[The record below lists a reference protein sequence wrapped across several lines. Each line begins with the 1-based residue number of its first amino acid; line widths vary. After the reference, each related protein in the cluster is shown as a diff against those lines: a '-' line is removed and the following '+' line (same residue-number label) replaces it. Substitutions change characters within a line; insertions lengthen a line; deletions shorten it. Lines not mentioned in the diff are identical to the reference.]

1 MPPYVSPPPVAGLE
15 PTLPSSWYRSE
26 KVFGLEKE
34 RVFFR
39 EWLCVGREEE
49 LASPGSHRVLDV
61 LGESVILVRNR
72 ENQLRAFYNVCRH
85 RGSRL
90 CRPDAVASAGA
101 CGTGGSA
108 AASTDASVSRTR
120 GTAAGGADSSHAIVD
135 RPAHGPAIAGGI
147 AAGRIVCPYHQWTY
161 DLDGRLL
168 AAPYLTTEPGFDK
181 SVVSLY
187 PISVD
192 TWGGFVFLH
201 LTPATAKP
209 FAAQAGGVP
218 DRLRRYPLSD
228 LRIGHTIEYQVAAN
242 WKVICENYNECY
254 HCAGVHPELCAIV
267 PAFKDRGG
275 SNLDWERGIP
285 HREGAYT
292 FTKSGTTRRRA
303 FPTLNEDEQV
313 RHKGELLYP
322 NLFVS
327 LACDHAAVFILRP
340 RSPERTDIT
349 CLFLFEPFELEK
361 PDFDPSD
368 TVDFWDVV
376 NRQDWAICE
385 TVQQGIS
392 SRVHERGYYAPME
405 DFNLDI
411 RRYVLERIG
420 DAVPAGDSLAGRSVA
435 DSL

>member
-1 MPPYVSPPPVAGLE
+1 MSPYVSPPPVAGLE

-49 LASPGSHRVLDV
+49 LPTPGSNRVLDV

-90 CRPDAVASAGA
+90 CRTT
-101 CGTGGSA
+101 GTG
-108 AASTDASVSRTR
+108 V
-120 GTAAGGADSSHAIVD
+120 
-135 RPAHGPAIAGGI
+135 GGI

-161 DLDGRLL
+161 DLDGHLL
-168 AAPYLTTEPGFDK
+168 AAPHLTTEPGFDK
-181 SVVSLY
+181 SAFSLY
-187 PISVD
+187 PIGVE

-201 LTPATAKP
+201 LTPTAAKP
-209 FAAQAGGVP
+209 FTEQAGGVP
-218 DRLRRYPLSD
+218 ERLRRYPLSE
-228 LRIGHTIEYQVAAN
+228 LRIGCTIEYQVAAN

-254 HCAGVHPELCAIV
+254 HCAGVHPELCAVV

-285 HREGAYT
+285 HRDGAYT

-303 FPTLNEDEQV
+303 FPTLNADEQV

-340 RSPERTDIT
+340 RSPGRTDIT
-349 CLFLFEPFELEK
+349 CHFLFEPFELEK

-368 TVDFWDVV
+368 AVEFWDVV
-376 NRQDWAICE
+376 NRQDWLICE
-385 TVQQGIS
+385 TVQEGIS

-420 DAVPAGDSLAGRSVA
+420 DVAPAGDSLAPAGDSLAGRSVA

>member
-1 MPPYVSPPPVAGLE
+1 MTGYVLPPPVAGLE

-34 RVFFR
+34 RIFFR
-39 EWLCVGREEE
+39 EWLCVGRGEE
-49 LASPGSHRVLDV
+49 LPTPGSHRVLDI

-90 CRPDAVASAGA
+90 CRTDDGGDSNNHGSMGPALSRPANAS
-101 CGTGGSA
+101 
-108 AASTDASVSRTR
+108 
-120 GTAAGGADSSHAIVD
+120 GTAT
-135 RPAHGPAIAGGI
+135 AGGI
-147 AAGRIVCPYHQWTY
+147 TASRIVCPYHQWTY
-161 DLDGRLL
+161 DLDGHLL

-181 SVVSLY
+181 SLFSLY
-187 PISVD
+187 PIGVEA
-192 TWGGFVFLH
+192 WGGFVFLN

-209 FAAQAGGVP
+209 FLEQAAGIP
-218 DRLRRYPLSD
+218 ERTRRYPLSE

-242 WKVICENYNECY
+242 WKVLCENYNECY

-275 SNLDWERGIP
+275 SNLDWQRGIP

-322 NLFVS
+322 NFFVS
-327 LACDHAAVFILRP
+327 LACDHVAVFILRP
-340 RSPERTDIT
+340 RSPGRTDIT
-349 CLFLFEPFELEK
+349 CHFLFEPFELQK

-368 TVDFWDVV
+368 SVEFWDVV
-376 NRQDWAICE
+376 NRQDWVICE
-385 TVQQGIS
+385 RVQEGIS
-392 SRVHERGYYAPME
+392 SRVHARGYYAPME

-420 DAVPAGDSLAGRSVA
+420 DSAPAGDSLAGRSVA